1 MATDGGVGHRAVVVT
16 GVYGTGKTTA
26 IEEMAE
32 ILEDAGVPYAAIDLD
47 WLAWANIGEEGHG
60 EAGHRLMIANLAAVS
75 GNQRAAGVTHFLLAG
90 KLDAASQ
97 LDDVAGA
104 LGMPIRVVRL
114 VAPIEEIARRLE
126 PNPTDARGGDLEQAR
141 RELASGEGSQLGD
154 LVVDSDRPIREVAD
168 EVITWLGWLA

>member
-1 MATDGGVGHRAVVVT
+1 MKVRAVLVT
-16 GVYGTGKTTA
+16 GVYGTGKTTT

-32 ILEDAGVPYAAIDLD
+32 ILEAADVPYAAIDLD

-60 EAGHRLMIANLAAVS
+60 EAGHRLMIANLAAVA
-75 GNQRAAGVTHFLLAG
+75 GNQRAAGITHFLLAG
-90 KLDAASQ
+90 KLDVPSQ

-114 VAPIEEIARRLE
+114 VAPIEVIARRLE
-126 PNPTDARGGDLEQAR
+126 PSPNGARGGDLERAR
-141 RELASGEGSQLGD
+141 RDVASGAGSPLGD
-154 LVVDSDRPIREVAD
+154 LVLDSDRPIREVAD

>member
-1 MATDGGVGHRAVVVT
+1 VT

-47 WLAWANIGEEGHG
+47 WLAWANIDEEGHG
-60 EAGHRLMIANLAAVS
+60 EEAHRLMIANLAAVT
-75 GNQRAAGVTHFLLAG
+75 GNQRAAGITHFLLAG
-90 KLDAASQ
+90 KFDAAAQ

-114 VAPIEEIARRLE
+114 VAPIEEIVRRLQ
-126 PNPTDARGGDLEQAR
+126 PNPNGARGGDVDQAR
-141 RELASGEGSQLGD
+141 RDLASGAGSQLGD
-154 LVVDSDRPIREVAD
+154 LVVESDRPVGEVAAD
-168 EVITWLGWLA
+168 ILDWLGWLA

>member
-1 MATDGGVGHRAVVVT
+1 VATDGGVGHRAVVVT

-60 EAGHRLMIANLAAVS
+60 EAGHRLMIANLAAVA
-75 GNQRAAGVTHFLLAG
+75 GNQRAAGITHFLLAG
-90 KLDAASQ
+90 KFDAASH

-104 LGMPIRVVRL
+104 LGMPIRVARL
-114 VAPIEEIARRLE
+114 VAPIEEIARRLA

-141 RELASGEGSQLGD
+141 RDLESGAGSQLGD
-154 LVVDSDRPIREVAD
+154 LVVDSDRPVGAVAAD
-168 EVITWLGWLA
+168 ILGWLGWLA